1 MAEGG
6 GECDL
11 QNLQTLCSPCHAE
24 KTAHDRRTGW
34 TAKAASGTADIRQWA
49 TAGAG
54 GSAKKAR
61 TSSEVLPSRMTQAG
75 GSPASVV
82 ELLNVR
88 QEDTARPTVATA
100 DVEVTIQEP
109 GPLGIGIE
117 PPSENDT
124 KLAQKMGQ
132 HQSFIAVFPQECMG
146 QIASYGTT

>member
-34 TAKAASGTADIRQWA
+34 TAKAASGTADIRRWA
-49 TAGAG
+49 KAGAG

-61 TSSEVLPSRMTQAG
+61 TSEVLPSTQAPQMTQAG

-117 PPSENDT
+117 PPSEKDT
-124 KLAQKMGQ
+124 KLAQKLGQ
-132 HQSFIAVFPQECMG
+132 L
-146 QIASYGTT
+146 